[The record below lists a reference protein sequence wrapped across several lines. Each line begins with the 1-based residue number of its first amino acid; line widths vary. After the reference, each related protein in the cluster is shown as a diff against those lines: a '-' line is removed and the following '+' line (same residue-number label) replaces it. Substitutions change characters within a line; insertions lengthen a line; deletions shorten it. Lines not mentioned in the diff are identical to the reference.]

1 MTPDRWKKIEEVY
14 HSARERKE
22 SQRAAFLE
30 EACTGDDALRREV
43 ESLLA
48 CEGEPEQ
55 LVEKLAQEMAARAYA
70 ESHGSSGRSQAAV
83 ALTGKT
89 VSHYQVLEELDS
101 GGMGVVYKAEDIR
114 LHRLVALKF
123 LPEELAEDRGAL
135 ERFQREARAA
145 SSLNHPNICTLYDI
159 GESEGQPFIVME
171 LLEGQTLKHRIGRKP
186 LKTDTLLDLAIQIAD
201 ALEAAHSKGIVHRD
215 IKPANIFVTAR
226 GQAKILDF
234 GLAKL
239 SRKRLRATERAGVSK
254 SATAS
259 EDELLTSPGVA
270 MGTVAYM
277 SPEQARGEEVDAR
290 TDLFS
295 FGGRAL

>member
-1 MTPDRWKKIEEVY
+1 MAPDPWKKIEEVY
-14 HSARERKE
+14 HSAREREE

-30 EACTGDDALRREV
+30 EACAGDDALRREV

-55 LVEKLAQEMAARAYA
+55 FLEKPALEVAARAYA
-70 ESHGSSGRSQAAV
+70 GSHVGSSGRSQAAV

-89 VSHYQVLEELDS
+89 VSHYQVLEKLDS

-123 LPEELAEDRGAL
+123 LPEEFAEDRAAL

-171 LLEGQTLKHRIGRKP
+171 LLEGETLKHRIGGKP
-186 LKTDTLLDLAIQIAD
+186 LKTDELLDLGIQIAD
-201 ALEAAHSKGIVHRD
+201 ALDTAHAKGIIHRD
-215 IKPANIFVTAR
+215 IKPANIF
-226 GQAKILDF
+226 
-234 GLAKL
+234 
-239 SRKRLRATERAGVSK
+239 
-254 SATAS
+254 
-259 EDELLTSPGVA
+259 
-270 MGTVAYM
+270 
-277 SPEQARGEEVDAR
+277 
-290 TDLFS
+290 
-295 FGGRAL
+295 

>member
-1 MTPDRWKKIEEVY
+1 MTPDRWQKIEELY
-14 HSARERKE
+14 HSARECEE
-22 SQRAAFLE
+22 SQRVTFLN
-30 EACTGDDALRREV
+30 EACAGDDTLRREV

-55 LVEKLAQEMAARAYA
+55 FLEKPALEVAARAYA
-70 ESHGSSGRSQAAV
+70 GSHVGSSGRSQTVV

-89 VSHYQVLEELDS
+89 VSHYQVLEKLGS

-123 LPEELAEDRGAL
+123 LPEELAEDRAAL

-145 SSLNHPNICTLYDI
+145 SSLNHANICTLYDI

-171 LLEGQTLKHRIGRKP
+171 LLEGETLKHRIAGKP
-186 LKTDTLLDLAIQIAD
+186 LKTDVLLDLAIQIAD
-201 ALEAAHSKGIVHRD
+201 ALEAARSKGIVHRD
-215 IKPANIFVTAR
+215 IKPANIFVTPR

-239 SRKRLRATERAGVSK
+239 EPQLHHGA
-254 SATAS
+254 
-259 EDELLTSPGVA
+259 
-270 MGTVAYM
+270 
-277 SPEQARGEEVDAR
+277 
-290 TDLFS
+290 
-295 FGGRAL
+295 